1 MWEMDTIIGKDG
13 KGAILTLKER
23 STQLLLMTKLKKG
36 KNAKE
41 VAKEV
46 VCLLL
51 PFKGKC
57 SKTSQ
62 LIMRVSLPNIR
73 K

>member
-1 MWEMDTIIGKDG
+1 
-13 KGAILTLKER
+13 
-23 STQLLLMTKLKKG
+23 MTKLKKG

-46 VCLLL
+46 VRLLL
-51 PFKGKC
+51 PFKGKML
-57 SKTSQ
+57 KTSQ
-62 LIMRVSLPNIR
+62 LIMGVSLPNIR